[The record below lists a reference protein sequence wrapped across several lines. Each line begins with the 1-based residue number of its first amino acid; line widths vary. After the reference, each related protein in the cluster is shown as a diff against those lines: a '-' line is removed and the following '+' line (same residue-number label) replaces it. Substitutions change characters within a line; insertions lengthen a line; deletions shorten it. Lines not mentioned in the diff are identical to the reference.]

1 MRKYGI
7 EIRNEQLP
15 VSALVRCPLLAIRY
29 NLPDSKIRRL
39 QLKFTSESD
48 FTTVY
53 DLLISMGCRITHSI
67 PASNCTASTKSEN
80 AGPSCPPSSLASLS
94 SHSALPPTHVVGL
107 NNQTTSIQP
116 SFSQGLDAMSSVE
129 VVRPQT
135 MQTLLPSQISQS
147 TAYER
152 CTNQSEPYPN
162 VTSAQHLVQNP
173 RPLDSEQ
180 PVYSSI
186 VHQNA
191 SRGPPPLHVHRSSTL
206 PSHTTTEAHHSIQP
220 SASSD
225 AREKA
230 GSMRFI
236 QGHDQHYE
244 NVVSTAGLLLAS
256 PSLESGFVER
266 AIDPITSTTR
276 PHCSHLQTITENE
289 AASSQRPWTAPVSQV
304 EDTLTWLVPPRR
316 ELPFQRTS
324 TLQKATGI
332 CPIENSS
339 RPSSSTAD
347 LPPLPKPNFVKDFA
361 RTTTRPTMTHYQ
373 SCNGY
378 DGQQRGDL
386 NGQQTHPP
394 ASDNSRGSTK
404 ERLSAHSDLQYSSIV
419 RPSTSNATADL
430 SEMAYL
436 DRIITRISAEAT
448 PGDAE
453 NLAAYTTLPADER
466 RTVINDWMMQHI
478 EDDDFLTLCQDVWGC
493 WQRIGLGL

>member
-1 MRKYGI
+1 MSTSLISLPLLKFSYALDASTETDKFSWKHTVQNLFVVFDSFRNGPGLRSKMMKIVQGSQTLESVDIEEKVKSALNVVESMRKYGI

-147 TAYER
+147 TAYE
-152 CTNQSEPYPN
+152 P
-162 VTSAQHLVQNP
+162 
-173 RPLDSEQ
+173 
-180 PVYSSI
+180 
-186 VHQNA
+186 
-191 SRGPPPLHVHRSSTL
+191 
-206 PSHTTTEAHHSIQP
+206 
-220 SASSD
+220 
-225 AREKA
+225 
-230 GSMRFI
+230 
-236 QGHDQHYE
+236 
-244 NVVSTAGLLLAS
+244 
-256 PSLESGFVER
+256 
-266 AIDPITSTTR
+266 IDPITSTTR